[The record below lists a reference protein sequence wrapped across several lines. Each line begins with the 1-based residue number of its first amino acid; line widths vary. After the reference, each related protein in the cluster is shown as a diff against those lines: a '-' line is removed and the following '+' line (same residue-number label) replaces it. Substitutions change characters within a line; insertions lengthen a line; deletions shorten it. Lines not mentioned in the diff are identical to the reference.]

1 MTDGKNAG
9 KNRKTPRGRMEKP
22 RGEKDETPP
31 QRKTGNLRKE
41 KDEKTRG
48 KGQTPPQRKTEKT

>member
-22 RGEKDETPP
+22 RGEKDGTPT
-31 QRKTGNLRKE
+31 QGKTGNPHK
-41 KDEKTRG
+41 G
-48 KGQTPPQRKTEKT
+48 KNAPTQRKTEKT